1 MSKAIGYYV
10 NGAIPQ
16 SLEDSI
22 AASDTSETSAMYI
35 DLFEGKE
42 DIRIPAAF
50 DQDSIDYLYQLEG
63 ERKNEFLRYL
73 SNFLHG

>member
-1 MSKAIGYYV
+1 MSQPIGYYV
-10 NGAIPQ
+10 SGAIPQ

-22 AASDTSETSAMYI
+22 AASDTSETLSMHI
-35 DLFEGKE
+35 DLLAGKK
-42 DIRIPAAF
+42 IISIPAAF